1 MADMTLSA
9 YGRAICAGCDQEKS
23 LRRDGNIRHHLVPT
37 ANRYA
42 SNVCAGAGKAPK
54 TAREES

>member
-1 MADMTLSA
+1 MIDLTLSA
-9 YGRAICAGCDQEKS
+9 YGRAICAGCDREKA

-54 TAREES
+54 AEETE